1 MFCLPSVLKLGRKAK
16 SISQLKSD
24 INFPLDLKR
33 KNLNHDIPLWE
44 IYSSI
49 VFFFFSDTNEIPTAC
64 SRLNKQ
70 RGCRSCLYF
79 TVWIFGR
86 FSESAP
92 LLCAFCPP
100 CLGGPVW
107 VGLVLTVGIVSRW
120 LS

>member
-1 MFCLPSVLKLGRKAK
+1 MLKLGRKAK

-24 INFPLDLKR
+24 INFPLHLKR
-33 KNLNHDIPLWE
+33 KNLNHDIPFWE
-44 IYSSI
+44 IYSG
-49 VFFFFSDTNEIPTAC
+49 VVCLCFFFSDANEIPTAC
-64 SRLNKQ
+64 SGLNKQ
-70 RGCRSCLYF
+70 RDYRPCLYF
-79 TVWIFGR
+79 VVWIFGR

-92 LLCAFCPP
+92 FLCTFCPP